1 MIHYGLAIPGI
12 LLVLGILPVLG
23 ISPVLYLSCPMTL
36 SSTLWHAHPDLATA
50 CLNHPFVQGIAD
62 GSLPTATFAHYVG
75 QDAFF
80 LAAFARAYSIAAAK
94 TTGSKDFEAFHTLAS
109 GVLEELKL
117 HQSYAATWGV
127 DLSTVQPSSTTQSYT
142 DFLLATAWG
151 QGIGLTVVAMAPCM
165 RLYAFLG
172 QELAKPGIPEHAYAD
187 WIRTYSSPEFEQLAQ
202 QLEALL
208 EQHATLTAATQ
219 SAYRYAMVCER
230 NFFQAAWELR

>member
-1 MIHYGLAIPGI
+1 MAPLMHYDWSSPAFRLSFTFRVFFIPT
-12 LLVLGILPVLG
+12 V
-23 ISPVLYLSCPMTL
+23 PMTQ
-36 SSTLWHAHPDLATA
+36 STTLWQANQDLAKA
-50 CLNHPFVQGIAD
+50 CLTHPFVQGIAD

-94 TTGSKDFEAFHTLAS
+94 TSDSKDFEAFHALAS
-109 GVLEELKL
+109 GVLDELKL
-117 HQSYAATWGV
+117 HQGYAATWGV

-151 QGIGLTVVAMAPCM
+151 QSIGLTVVAMAPCM

-172 QELAKPGIPEHAYAD
+172 QELAKQEMPEHAYTD

-202 QLEALL
+202 QLETLL
-208 EQHATLTAATQ
+208 EQHAILTAATQ

-230 NFFQAAWELR
+230 NFFQAAWELS